1 MFGCHE
7 TQGSLW
13 VETSLNRKS
22 NVVGLFSG
30 EAATG
35 IARSINNSQSPLA
48 MSNCAMGPFV
58 ARCGFIKVDA
68 NEINQVNGKAM

>member
-1 MFGCHE
+1 M
-7 TQGSLW
+7 
-13 VETSLNRKS
+13 
-22 NVVGLFSG
+22 VGLFSG

-35 IARSINNSQSPLA
+35 IAINNSQSPLA

-68 NEINQVNGKAM
+68 NEINPVNGKAM